1 MREKAFGK
9 FFIYVYV
16 GERETERET
25 EGCLGVPDL
34 FVACFIGDNWG
45 SPTPLVL

>member
-16 GERETERET
+16 GERETERER
-25 EGCLGVPDL
+25 GV
-34 FVACFIGDNWG
+34 FGR
-45 SPTPLVL
+45 T

>member
-16 GERETERET
+16 GERETERER
-25 EGCLGVPDL
+25 ERGVWAYLICL
-34 FVACFIGDNWG
+34 
-45 SPTPLVL
+45 

>member
-16 GERETERET
+16 GERERERER
-25 EGCLGVPDL
+25 ERGVWAYLICL
-34 FVACFIGDNWG
+34 
-45 SPTPLVL
+45 

>member
-16 GERETERET
+16 GERERERE
-25 EGCLGVPDL
+25 GGVWAYLICL
-34 FVACFIGDNWG
+34 
-45 SPTPLVL
+45 